1 MQIYVMAVYFL
12 SCSKHALGRFLIPIE
27 SKTALARYLLIRN
40 QNI

>member
-1 MQIYVMAVYFL
+1 MMAVYFL
-12 SCSKHALGRFLIPIE
+12 GCSKHALGRFLVPIK